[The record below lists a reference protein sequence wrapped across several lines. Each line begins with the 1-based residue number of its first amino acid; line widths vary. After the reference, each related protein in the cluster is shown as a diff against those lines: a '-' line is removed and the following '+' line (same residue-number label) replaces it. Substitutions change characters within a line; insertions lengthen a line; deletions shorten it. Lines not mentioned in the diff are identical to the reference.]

1 MNSFQSIFL
10 QENAQPARAK
20 YLSRVF
26 GIFSEE
32 IVRIWAS
39 DPRAPFEDLGR
50 PTVTNISNGSGYT
63 LDFTL
68 VHKESGRNF
77 IAEMKC
83 EIEYQKFKYLV
94 LTNEKQLEHHKK
106 PAFSIFLDAANN
118 PSAHRVKIGGRE
130 IISHGSILIWG
141 AATEQGRAEVI
152 KAKGFFDIL
161 TVEEIVEDL
170 IAWQSP
176 SYLQL
181 IEDRRNWTN
190 ELFDGLNQK

>member
-1 MNSFQSIFL
+1 MTSFQSIFL
-10 QENAQPARAK
+10 QETAHASRAK

-39 DPRAPFEDLGR
+39 APRAPFENLGR
-50 PTVTNISNGSGYT
+50 PTVTSISNGRGYT

-68 VHKESGRNF
+68 RHKESGRSF

-94 LTNEKQLEHHKK
+94 LTNAKQLEHHKK
-106 PAFSIFLDAANN
+106 PAFSIFLEAANN
-118 PSAHRVKIGGRE
+118 PSAHGVKINGRE
-130 IISHGSILIWG
+130 IVSHGSILIWG
-141 AATEQGRAEVI
+141 AATTQGRAEVM

-161 TVEEIVEDL
+161 TVEEMIEDL
-170 IAWQSP
+170 IGWQCP
-176 SYLQL
+176 AYLQL
-181 IEDRRNWTN
+181 IEERRNWTN
-190 ELFDGLNQK
+190 ELFDGLSQG